1 MSDSIR
7 IAADMALDDWELW
20 LPDPIDER
28 TGKLSERE
36 LKYVYG

>member
-1 MSDSIR
+1 MK

-20 LPDPIDER
+20 LPDLIDER
-28 TGKLSERE
+28 IGKLSERE